1 MNLSILA
8 IVDLDE
14 LAEAARV
21 VVVRRLG
28 VAKSLKPGEDR
39 AGKKILKKKATK
51 IDI

>member
-1 MNLSILA
+1 VNLSILA

-28 VAKSLKPGEDR
+28 VAKSLKTGEDR
-39 AGKKILKKKATK
+39 AGKKI
-51 IDI
+51 